1 MEGARRHQDKRFI
14 MKDRFFAAV
23 RDCAQPASLRV
34 MMLAG
39 AATLLLAAC
48 GQSDKGGDHQS
59 AETPAAT
66 ADSAGEQA
74 AEDATKTPSGWGD
87 AVRRQFIESCN
98 STSGGQEAYCACA
111 AELSEKNYPDMAE
124 FEAKMRS
131 GDSEMVEF
139 VQKKL
144 IAACGDKIKRP

>member
-1 MEGARRHQDKRFI
+1 
-14 MKDRFFAAV
+14 MKDRFFAAD
-23 RDCAQPASLRV
+23 RDRTHPASLRV

-39 AATLLLAAC
+39 AATLLLTAC
-48 GQSDKGGDHQS
+48 GQGDKGGEHQS

-66 ADSAGEQA
+66 AGTTEKQA
-74 AEDATKTPSGWGD
+74 AEDATKTPNGWGD
-87 AVRRQFIESCN
+87 AVRSQFIESCN

-139 VQKKL
+139 LQKKL